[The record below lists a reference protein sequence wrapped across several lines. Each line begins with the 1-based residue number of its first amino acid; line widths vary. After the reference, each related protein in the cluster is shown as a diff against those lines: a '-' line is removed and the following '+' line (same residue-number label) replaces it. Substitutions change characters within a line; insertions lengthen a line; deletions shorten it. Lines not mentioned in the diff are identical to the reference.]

1 MTTIELTPDV
11 VFERADSVVSPS
23 PAYWGPTSTTPRPK
37 SKPKP
42 YSRGYHSVGSATLP
56 TRGRKGGKDGSQ
68 YGIMISIKDIKGHP
82 FVVLEDKD
90 KQKHMVQA
98 PENEGNSSVLSSE
111 GYNGFTPEPEDDT
124 NFSISD
130 VNPPLSD
137 NFKRHASPSPVP
149 RLRSRES
156 GREYGG
162 RQKISTAAKARSRSV
177 PPGRAGY
184 EKKQQ
189 RARSVSPPRRE
200 NSAKPVDSERIKP
213 VKGLIGFFEAT
224 SPVEN
229 STHTFPKPT
238 KTNSVPPVTTS
249 KIREVSNRMNSQR
262 VVSPTSTVSIS
273 SVNSSVDVSHNSR
286 RSNLRVTTVESPTDA
301 TKKPEG
307 RYFAVTS
314 PGALQ
319 SKGTFTLPRLTNIQK
334 PVDYAPPKGGNE
346 RLPRSL
352 STEPYEPK
360 SHVQNTYDK
369 SFGQKAYD
377 KSYTPTPFMKSQDK
391 LISKPPKVD
400 PSEQENIWEPRKRP
414 SYLPSYQRNLQA
426 GDSFPRRKQAPDQS
440 DASNQSNDGTKKFSA
455 PSNIN
460 ASNNVGKPQQANKV
474 TKSKQT
480 GNQTPKK
487 EDQIIAKTVTTPE
500 ESSPASTHVSKAK
513 FIGPSQMLLN
523 KTRRK
528 RSARKLSTAMSESE
542 YSESEFSDAESL
554 KLGEDAYKSNDN
566 EDFSSL
572 AADKEVSSITVA
584 APQSVTPE
592 PNDELIKQL
601 GHRRTPS
608 IKFEKITSEDVTKKV
623 DRDEVDSSALDEEK
637 KRANDLEGKL
647 KKANDK
653 IRDLSG
659 DISRLESK
667 LKKADCDIEIKH
679 AENGL
684 LQREVDRLK
693 KELEEAL
700 SSDEEEKQ
708 SLLSLQRNLRI
719 AKRETSALEE
729 TITLLES
736 QKSTLKSQLQD
747 ARRERE
753 DGEVQIR
760 ALKHEIEKYQSKS
773 TEQERGVEGARK
785 ELSRAKRQA
794 EAQIQDL
801 ENQLEKAEQKCH
813 DLQLENS
820 TLEKQLYELKHQQL
834 ANENE
839 DIHFNETIQQLEQSK
854 LKALQDLEAA
864 NVEIDQKSRALR
876 EAERKNNNLQE
887 ELRRMDKEMEEELKE
902 RESTLLESRQLD
914 QRVKDMKAQQQVANR
929 EIEMLKKELEN
940 AKSKDKASDV
950 EVEALQDMLDKKE
963 QKLDSLAKK
972 NKALQKQIEDETAAR
987 LDQDF
992 EGLALENQRLSKD
1005 VAELQKQLRE
1015 TDIEFMATKDAL
1027 DDLRKDFRKA
1037 TDEAER
1043 ERHKASEIDGNAQE
1057 MKEDYDK
1064 MKSTLEQREQAL
1076 KNAREAIGKIEDQM
1090 KGYEESHSQ
1099 AEKEKHLLEADRD
1112 ETMKEM
1118 ETLKERVDS
1127 QNKQI
1132 EKANKTIKDLRD
1144 KLAEDMKSSLDGIE
1158 RLTEMKKEVQRLQSI
1173 VDEKSQQVFAAEE
1186 TIYRQKEVIEE
1197 MSAIQEN
1204 AKKAT
1209 LEEMEKFM
1217 ATTEKQFAELRKELE
1232 RKNDE
1237 VKRLESEKRDL
1248 EEELDELEQQNPHYD
1263 DDHEKEEELVNLSQK
1278 LREEEDE
1285 KRQLLARLQTTQDK
1299 LGNALNEIEVQRSR
1313 AQILL
1318 EEKLR
1323 HDDNVED
1330 LHDQI
1335 RDLEDKLD
1343 QEAVELNN
1351 IKAHHVKTEMKLRD
1365 VLKQAQEETDK
1376 AISEKELLVVRND
1389 ALEKQ
1394 VEEGELALKMAE
1406 KSKRDIENDLQQ
1418 QMEANY
1424 KLQQTLSALGIGHSP
1439 GGTDGQGS
1447 LLTSV

>member
-11 VFERADSVVSPS
+11 VFERADSVASPV
-23 PAYWGPTSTTPRPK
+23 PTYWGPTSTTPRPK
-37 SKPKP
+37 SKPRP
-42 YSRGYHSVGSATLP
+42 YTRGYHSVGSATLP
-56 TRGRKGGKDGSQ
+56 TRGRKGGKDGSG

-111 GYNGFTPEPEDDT
+111 GYNGFTPEPEYDDS
-124 NFSISD
+124 NLSMSD
-130 VNPPLSD
+130 VNPVMPENL
-137 NFKRHASPSPVP
+137 RRQTSPSPVP

-156 GREYGG
+156 GREFGG

-177 PPGRAGY
+177 PPGRAGH

-200 NSAKPVDSERIKP
+200 HSVKPVDSEKIKP

-224 SPVEN
+224 SPTEN
-229 STHTFPKPT
+229 AAHTFPKPT
-238 KTNSVPPVTTS
+238 KTNAVPPVTTS

-273 SVNSSVDVSHNSR
+273 SVNSSVDVSRNSR
-286 RSNLRVTTVESPTDA
+286 KSNLRVTTIESPSDT
-301 TKKPEG
+301 TKSPEG

-319 SKGTFTLPRLTNIQK
+319 SKGTFTLPRLSNIEKPADYTPQK
-334 PVDYAPPKGGNE
+334 SSLD

-352 STEPYEPK
+352 SSEPFEPK
-360 SHVQNTYDK
+360 SY
-369 SFGQKAYD
+369 GLKAHD
-377 KSYTPTPFMKSQDK
+377 KSYVPTPFLKSQDR
-391 LISKPPKVD
+391 LTTKPAKVD
-400 PSEQENIWEPRKRP
+400 ASEQEKIWEPRKRP

-426 GDSFPRRKQAPDQS
+426 GDSFPRRKETPEQS
-440 DASNQSNDGTKKFSA
+440 DASSQANSGTKKFSTPA
-455 PSNIN
+455 RVDRASSN
-460 ASNNVGKPQQANKV
+460 VDKPRHTDKV
-474 TKSKQT
+474 AREPIKSKYV
-480 GNQTPKK
+480 GDKTPKK
-487 EDQIIAKTVTTPE
+487 EEKIIAKTVTTPE
-500 ESSPASTHVSKAK
+500 ESSAASTHVSKAK

-528 RSARKLSTAMSESE
+528 RSARKMSTAMSESE

-554 KLGEDAYKSNDN
+554 KLGEDAYRNSEDEVND
-566 EDFSSL
+566 SSF

-584 APQSVTPE
+584 VPQSVTPE

-623 DRDEVDSSALDEEK
+623 EKDEVDSSALNDQK
-637 KRANDLEGKL
+637 KRADDLEEKL

-653 IRDLSG
+653 IHDLSG
-659 DISRLESK
+659 NIYRLESK
-667 LKKADCDIEIKH
+667 LRKADCDIEIKQ

-684 LQREVDRLK
+684 LQKEIDRLK
-693 KELEEAL
+693 QELEEAL

-719 AKRETSALEE
+719 AKRETSSLEE

-753 DGEVQIR
+753 DGEIQIR

-773 TEQERGVEGARK
+773 NEQERGVEGARK

-801 ENQLEKAEQKCH
+801 ESQLEKAEQKSH

-839 DIHFNETIQQLEQSK
+839 DVHFNETIQQLEQSK

-864 NVEIDQKSRALR
+864 NKEIDYKSRALR
-876 EAERKNNNLQE
+876 EAERKNNKLQE

-902 RESTLLESRQLD
+902 RESTLMESRQLD
-914 QRVKDMKAQQQVANR
+914 QRLKDMKAQQQVANR

-940 AKSKDKASDV
+940 AKSKDKISDA
-950 EVEALQDMLDKKE
+950 EVETLQDLLDEKE
-963 QKLDSLAKK
+963 QQIESLTKK
-972 NKALQKQIEDETAAR
+972 NKTLQKQIEDETAAR

-992 EGLALENQRLSKD
+992 EGLTSENQRLSHG
-1005 VAELQKQLRE
+1005 VIELKKQLRE
-1015 TDIEFMATKDAL
+1015 TEIEFVATKDAL
-1027 DDLRKDFRKA
+1027 DDLRRDLKKA
-1037 TDEAER
+1037 TNEAER
-1043 ERHKASEIDGNAQE
+1043 ERHKALEVDGNAQE
-1057 MKEDYDK
+1057 LKEDYGK
-1064 MKSTLEQREQAL
+1064 IKSTLEQREMAL
-1076 KNAREAIGKIEDQM
+1076 KNAREAIGKIENQM
-1090 KGYEESHSQ
+1090 KDYEESHSQ
-1099 AEKEKHLLEADRD
+1099 AEQEKHRLEIDRD
-1112 ETMKEM
+1112 ETIREM
-1118 ETLKERVDS
+1118 EALREQVDS
-1127 QNKQI
+1127 QNIQMGD
-1132 EKANKTIKDLRD
+1132 ASKTIKDLRE
-1144 KLAEDMKSSLDGIE
+1144 KLADDMKSSLDGIE
-1158 RLTEMKKEVQRLQSI
+1158 RMAEMKKELQRLQSI

-1217 ATTEKQFAELRKELE
+1217 ATTEKQFTELRKELE
-1232 RKNDE
+1232 KKNDSI
-1237 VKRLESEKRDL
+1237 KRLESEKRDL

-1285 KRQLLARLQTTQDK
+1285 KRQLFARLQTTQDK

-1318 EEKLR
+1318 EEKLKYN
-1323 HDDNVED
+1323 DNVED

-1335 RDLEDKLD
+1335 GDLEDKLD

-1351 IKAHHVKTEMKLRD
+1351 IKAHHSKTDMKLRD

-1376 AISEKELLVVRND
+1376 AVSEKEMLAVRND

-1394 VEEGELALKMAE
+1394 VEEAELALQMAE
-1406 KSKRDIENDLQQ
+1406 NTKRDIENDLQQ
-1418 QMEANY
+1418 QIEANY

-1439 GGTDGQGS
+1439 GGSDGQAS